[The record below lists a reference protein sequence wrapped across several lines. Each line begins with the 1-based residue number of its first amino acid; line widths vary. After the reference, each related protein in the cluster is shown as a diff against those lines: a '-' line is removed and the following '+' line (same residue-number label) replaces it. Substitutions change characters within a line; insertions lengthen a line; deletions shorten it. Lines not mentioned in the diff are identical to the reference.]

1 MISEVKSYFCLIII
15 IIVVSIGRAETMLTK
30 VNGELQPKNI

>member
-1 MISEVKSYFCLIII
+1 MISEVKSYFCLII